1 VTDLWLEATDGEA
14 FRAGM
19 QTLGDRMLEAK
30 RAYLE
35 IKALD
40 DRIFGD
46 ALGPGASR

>member
-1 VTDLWLEATDGEA
+1 LWLGAADQDS

-19 QTLGDRMLEAK
+19 HALGDRMLQAK

-35 IKALD
+35 VKALD